1 MVGTGVALVL
11 WFLRQEGGS
20 GIFRNIFKEY
30 ED

>member
-11 WFLRQEGGS
+11 WLRHEGGAMT
-20 GIFRNIFKEY
+20 FRNIFKEY